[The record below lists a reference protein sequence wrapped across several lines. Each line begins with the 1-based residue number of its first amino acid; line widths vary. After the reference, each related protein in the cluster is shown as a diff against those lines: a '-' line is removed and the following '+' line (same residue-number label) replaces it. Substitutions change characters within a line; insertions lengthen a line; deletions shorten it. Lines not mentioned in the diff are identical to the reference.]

1 MQMKRFSLAVAVLNW
16 QYVNKHPCPVMIEDM
31 GRTSDGTEI
40 KSMYPLCNCNVPHV
54 RKIREISSS
63 DSSSEVTKS
72 KALED
77 EFSDFSSGEIPE
89 SPSIIDSFEPAE
101 MKISVPEHE
110 LSDDYLIPFE
120 KTEPKSNKNKREKKP
135 IAAELRLKDDLNE
148 TVSNKIHIM
157 SSPEA
162 LIQEP
167 SAGFHNRFNHDLE
180 SNKVPIH
187 LIEESVID
195 PPILLPDGSDSDN
208 VLKYPEYEQV
218 DKHYVPETTTTS
230 NSVNADFDI
239 LTSESTSNMPLI
251 TDSLLST
258 TSDSKESTTMTH
270 STNSDLVTTNQI
282 FNELSPVSTYSTE
295 MAITTVTEGK
305 TNISEE
311 AEVITDPG
319 PTASVEAGAS
329 YITAA
334 SDDLDFGKS
343 VHENMPQ
350 CFGSSAS
357 SNLRTVF
364 LSLFCFQLTFFKAN
378 QLLINYSLIK
388 CCSLIKY
395 SFLGFVY

>member
-1 MQMKRFSLAVAVLNW
+1 MQMKRFSSAVAVLNW

-63 DSSSEVTKS
+63 DTSSEVTKS

-77 EFSDFSSGEIPE
+77 EFSDLSSGEIPE

-218 DKHYVPETTTTS
+218 DKHYVPETTTAS
-230 NSVNADFDI
+230 EAVNADYDI
-239 LTSESTSNMPLI
+239 LTSESISDMPLI
-251 TDSLLST
+251 TDSLLSI
-258 TSDSKESTTMTH
+258 TSDSTESTTMTH
-270 STNSDLVTTNQI
+270 SDLITTTQI

-295 MAITTVTEGK
+295 VATATVTEVK
-305 TNISEE
+305 TNVSED
-311 AEVITDPG
+311 AEVITELA
-319 PTASVEAGAS
+319 PTASVEAEAS
-329 YITAA
+329 LITAA

-357 SNLRTVF
+357 SNLTTVF
-364 LSLFCFQLTFFKAN
+364 LSLFCFQLTI
-378 QLLINYSLIK
+378 L
-388 CCSLIKY
+388 
-395 SFLGFVY
+395 

>member
-1 MQMKRFSLAVAVLNW
+1 MQMKRFSSAVAVLNW

-40 KSMYPLCNCNVPHV
+40 KSMYPLCNCNVPHI

-77 EFSDFSSGEIPE
+77 EFSGEI
-89 SPSIIDSFEPAE
+89 PSIIDPFEPAE

-120 KTEPKSNKNKREKKP
+120 KTESKSKIKREKKP

-148 TVSNKIHIM
+148 TISNKIHIM

-167 SAGFHNRFNHDLE
+167 SAGFHNQFNHDLE

-218 DKHYVPETTTTS
+218 DKHYVPETTTSSGVT
-230 NSVNADFDI
+230 NIDYDI
-239 LTSESTSNMPLI
+239 PSTESTSDLPI
-251 TDSLLST
+251 TTDGLPSST
-258 TSDSKESTTMTH
+258 SAVTESATLAYTT
-270 STNSDLVTTNQI
+270 NNDLKTTNQV
-282 FNELSPVSTYSTE
+282 FNELSPVSIYSTE
-295 MAITTVTEGK
+295 MATSTINESR
-305 TNISEE
+305 TNFSHEV
-311 AEVITDPG
+311 EVITEPG
-319 PTASVEAGAS
+319 SVASVEAEAS
-329 YITAA
+329 RITAA

-343 VHENMPQ
+343 VHENISQ
-350 CFGSSAS
+350 C
-357 SNLRTVF
+357 LVP
-364 LSLFCFQLTFFKAN
+364 LP
-378 QLLINYSLIK
+378 
-388 CCSLIKY
+388 
-395 SFLGFVY
+395 